1 MCMMTTNNKSSAVPE
16 MSERLATIN
25 MGRKVRVLCPSLGGA
40 GMLDPHLTQYR
51 LKMHKTRFRLCPR
64 PRLGLGSLKRTPDS
78 LIS

>member
-1 MCMMTTNNKSSAVPE
+1 MMTTNNKSAPVPE
-16 MSERLATIN
+16 MGERLATID
-25 MGRKVRVLCPSLGGA
+25 MGRKVEVLCPSLWAA
-40 GMLDPHLTQYR
+40 GMLDSHLTQYR